1 MATTIPVDQLMSML
15 PFLIPLVL
23 ASLGLL
29 IFCLVDL
36 FRAERKVK
44 GGNKLVWALI
54 IVLGGTLGQILYLLL
69 GREDM

>member
-1 MATTIPVDQLMSML
+1 MSML

-36 FRAERKVK
+36 FRGERKVK